1 MPYTFL
7 CKHTFIFSMANQSFL
22 KVKWTNRYRCIL
34 CSQIM
39 KNDEKWKD
47 VTEEGIQ
54 ALKDLAERWKSL
66 DVRVCLQPHYN

>member
-1 MPYTFL
+1 
-7 CKHTFIFSMANQSFL
+7 
-22 KVKWTNRYRCIL
+22 
-34 CSQIM
+34 M

-66 DVRVCLQPHYN
+66 DVRMCLQPHYN